1 MLLKMS
7 LKNIL
12 DISEKCQSIVFCVS
26 RNAFS
31 LVRFYLLYITLK
43 MKNSKP
49 IVIQVD
55 VDIAT
60 RINISDDGPDR
71 R

>member
-1 MLLKMS
+1 
-7 LKNIL
+7 
-12 DISEKCQSIVFCVS
+12 
-26 RNAFS
+26 
-31 LVRFYLLYITLK
+31 